1 MQLQGIADQLEE
13 LGYQILAISP
23 DSPEDLKRTSKE
35 HGLGYPLLSDSD
47 LKAARAFGIGFQVP
61 GKRGLP
67 VPAVYIAGADR
78 MVRFQYVNPNYRVRL
93 DLDVLQAAAKA
104 ALRN

>member
-35 HGLGYPLLSDSD
+35 HGLGYPLLSDRD
-47 LKAARAFGIGFQVP
+47 LKAARAFGIGFQMP
-61 GKRGLP
+61 EKRGLP
-67 VPAVYIAGADR
+67 VPAVFLTGADR
-78 MVRFQYVNPNYRVRL
+78 MILFQYVNPNYQVRL
-93 DLDVLQAAAKA
+93 DLDVLLAAAKA
-104 ALRN
+104 VLGN